1 VKSVYI
7 AATEASAGKTTLAVG
22 LCRALR
28 EKGVDAG
35 YFKPIGAA
43 GQPQAGLDED
53 AVFATEAL
61 GLPDDPRT
69 LCPLR
74 LTESAVEGAEG
85 AHLDSPLDVLR
96 SAYARVAERHAVL
109 VCEGL
114 GEVWQ
119 GRFAHVSGADVVA
132 ALDLPVLLV
141 ARFAGTRQLDDVCY
155 VKDVLRARLQGVVF
169 TMVPETRLD
178 AVEHDYGRFLAANG
192 VRGYGVI
199 PANRQLAAVS
209 VKAIA
214 AGVGGTFV
222 AGTAA
227 ADRLAEGY
235 LIGAMGP
242 EHALA
247 YFERTPNKVVV
258 VGADR
263 DDLILAALRSSTVAV
278 VLTGTAPPSP
288 DVVRQAEQDGVALIA
303 VPQDTVFAADALRHL
318 FGRISVHDRSRVD
331 LIAGIVAER
340 VDVDR
345 LVADLS

>member
-1 VKSVYI
+1 MKSIYI

-28 EKGVDAG
+28 ERGVDVG

-53 AVFATEAL
+53 AAFVTEAL

-74 LTESAVEGAEG
+74 LSESAVETAEG
-85 AHLDSPLDVLR
+85 THVESPLDVLQ
-96 SAYARVAERHAVL
+96 SAYARVAERHEAL

-132 ALDLPVLLV
+132 ALDLPALLV
-141 ARFAGTRQLDDVCY
+141 ARFAGARQLDDVCY

-169 TMVPETRLD
+169 TKVPETRLD
-178 AVEHDYGRFLAANG
+178 AVEHDYGRFLAGNG
-192 VRGYGVI
+192 VLGYGII
-199 PANRQLAAVS
+199 PADKQLAAVS

-214 AGVGGTFV
+214 AGVGGTIL

-263 DDLILAALRSSTVAV
+263 EDLILAALSSSTVAM
-278 VLTGTAPPSP
+278 VLTGTASPSP

-318 FGRISVHDRSRVD
+318 FGRISVHDPSRVD
-331 LIAGIVAER
+331 LIARIVAER

-345 LVADLS
+345 LLADLS